1 MTLGPSK
8 YRRSGGNDQSAG
20 LEIPVGTVGM
30 AIIGL

>member
-1 MTLGPSK
+1 MTLSPSK